1 MLLLLVLLT
10 TTAVAASDNNN
21 TLISKESSSHSL
33 DTNLDVEPSTA
44 HSNNKES
51 NLLKA
56 TNESLLSDSASF
68 SQLDSD
74 INSATGT
81 TIYLEKNYTIQDSEI
96 ASYQNGIIIS
106 KNNIIIDGKGH
117 TIDAAGA
124 VRIFDISGSG
134 VTLKNITFINA
145 FKSNAYNLGSGIY
158 WSGNSGKV
166 SYCTFINNIGD
177 NVQYP
182 TSGGAIYWTGND
194 AIIERSSFINNR
206 AEFGGAVYMIGDSPN
221 ITFTDF
227 TSNRAYYSGGAI
239 YMTSANGTITNC
251 NFVSNRGDHGG
262 AIWFGNKKGEHTY
275 VKNNVFNNNEA
286 IGSGG
291 SIYTD
296 TYYGEISNNK
306 FVGKDQV
313 NIKTISDD
321 DDCFVYFDNNEETS
335 SKNNG
340 YIIKNDGRIKLK
352 DNKFT
357 NTILNTNT
365 ILSRVKITVTGTHQ
379 LGYDGNPIE
388 WVDLCDP
395 MYVKPI
401 SVYFDS
407 SHLFAPYVW
416 LTKIYTTDL
425 SSTKS
430 TNYIVSENLKMD
442 DGYMD
447 VITRQTKFDTNY
459 TLENTPSYY
468 PNPYELKACNYRY
481 HTFTAIGDRG
491 ILGRDQGMTN
501 CQYDHLNVE
510 VYGSYSHLQLAIDY
524 STPEWYSTI
533 PYLGIMGN
541 FIFCPEFDLNKS
553 NPYYNV
559 SKINFADGVVVNK
572 TMGVDIQGFIDGR
585 NLSRMMVVEADN
597 VTVYGILFTFGNVYS
612 DLITGVEWGAP
623 MGGALVWNG
632 ANGKL
637 ASSRFEHNSYDY
649 QNHSDEYN
657 IKRPIGLSLLWR
669 GHNGTMEHVSF
680 SKHASI
686 NHTESAPGVC
696 VSWSGDNAK
705 WKEITLAS
713 NHVGTGLALYSDNAK
728 LEDITIRNNII
739 SGSLFVINADNV
751 TVNRINTEANGG
763 AYIDQ
768 GWHSYRELYGAVLD
782 IRDSYNLVINNL
794 RSTRDYYSVINDE
807 GSSIIIHNSTFI
819 DSHNRCMDLGA
830 DFGSSHEGHYDLFN
844 ITVDRASYNEELIYS
859 SAHTFNII
867 NIGEKGHVNISNSSF
882 SNALLWGHTYINYE
896 DPGHVIYNAGIIRM
910 NNIRIW
916 NITSDTS
923 GVGFYTEN
931 EAYLNNCSFDDIV
944 CYPNEYNMHLNDLSY
959 TTKFLGGAI
968 YIKGYIE
975 MNNSHVINS
984 NSTGRHGGAIYAE
997 LCNGTIRNCTF
1008 FNNTGRYGGAI
1019 QVKGNEP
1026 YFIVFEDCNFT
1037 HNHAEDIGGAF
1048 LLNNYVKINNCS
1060 FVENTAGRNGIAI
1073 FIDDGSW
1080 NGNVE
1085 ISNSSFIHN
1094 EASCYFYYHTHDAD
1108 PSTVTPRERRYA
1120 ATLYIGGNNVNVTN
1134 SIFDNNDTT
1143 LIYLN
1148 GGDGVS
1154 YYNGINIRLINITEL
1169 NPKTT
1174 NKVNRTVIRSLYSYD
1189 KWGLDDYNDYS
1200 LYSFVLNGENIFL
1213 SGNKLNNTM
1222 LLDSFDISRWNYGIG
1237 SIYNKKPTIIS
1248 QTHVTFLNNKTWFLP
1263 KGYEDYLIYVQI
1275 KDDNNN
1281 TIVTN
1286 SKFIFA
1292 DNDTFINQKN
1302 NNIVGMINW
1311 TYEYSYGIYRWA
1323 LNKVTNITLLL
1334 GSDNLNPNLRN
1345 ATFKYGVLY
1354 TLPDCYTWLQM
1365 LIDNTTDGGTLVLPT
1380 SITFDPFF
1388 DLHEQN
1394 PYAGKINFTNGVLI
1408 NKTITISGYRSWTL
1422 DDRTIDGLNQARI
1435 FYVIA
1440 NNTVLRDLSLLNGNS
1455 TYGGAIYYDNVTNA
1469 TLSGCVFRKNNC
1481 TNSSGGAIYFNQ
1493 TVNPILT
1500 SCDFYYNYAN
1510 NGSGGAIYFNNTITP
1525 KLSGCDF
1532 YYNYAINGSGGAVY
1546 CDYVTNLTMTNVDF
1560 SANRAINGSGGAIFL
1575 NKSDNV
1581 TFINNC
1587 EFNNNFATYYGGAI
1601 YAVNCNNILFDGNNN
1616 RLSFS
1621 SNKAANGSAI
1631 AFNNVNI
1638 VKMYAYQSRESDY
1651 SYQQYSNRFENNAA
1665 SETGAFYI
1673 FNSSSILLH
1682 NIFFKTNKALNVA
1695 SLAILN
1701 SKDIFI
1707 NRTRFIDNN
1716 ASTATDLY
1724 VDGDNVSLNKS
1735 AFERTMK
1742 QVDIYTGIPF
1752 GSGFVYWIG
1761 NNGVI
1766 NNTSFLRK
1774 RGYEWSVY
1782 NSTTRTY
1789 TYYYNFRHGEENI
1802 TDGDIII
1809 WDGNN
1814 GTVSNCEFNF
1824 YEVRKGYQIVWNGLN
1839 GTFDKSK
1846 SSCNNTLYVAG
1857 SLAINDNTETVGF
1870 YNTSASVYNVGNIS
1884 LNGNKFNNI
1893 IYNINGKITSDTY
1906 ITVINNKTYHT
1917 NDTSFLLFT
1926 KTVDDMNNTIISNT
1940 MKVCNFTT
1948 AWSTQYNTT
1957 HNYYNWTTV
1966 KGINKITASDVGL
1979 LNATVKPG
1987 IVVCK
1992 QLVLLP
1998 ITINQTNE
2006 GQIVVINATLGGITV
2021 DDGSIITISVNGEEY
2036 NRTTVNN
2043 SAILTLYNLKPGLYK
2058 VVASYG
2064 GNASVFG
2071 VTNNTNFTV
2080 NLLNTTI
2087 NITATNITFYGN
2099 KTTLSYVIGGNVTG
2113 NLTGTVSF
2121 IIDDIT
2127 YTVNVNRTSF
2137 DVILPRV
2144 GKFYITGIYSGDDYY
2159 RGSRNITSCEVT
2171 KRDTPISISNKE
2183 LEIGEN
2189 VTLEVVIDSH
2199 ATGNITISIN
2209 GVETVVNISSDHV
2222 ARLNMSKV
2230 VAGTYYVKAT
2240 YDGNEYCKANFTN
2253 TTFIVTKKSLD
2264 ATLNISSSNITVV
2277 FSQNVTGEVLFDIN
2291 GTGYW
2296 AKIIDGN
2303 ATIPMPDNLKPGWYN
2318 VTAEFK
2324 GDEIWGNITL
2334 NGGFDVTATN
2344 TTLIVIGNNI
2354 FAGDNETLYI
2364 IMSPDATG
2372 NVTLFIND
2380 DKIHTFTNLTSV
2392 MSYTI
2397 PDLAIGKY
2405 DVRVEY
2411 TGDGK
2416 FAPANNITSFTVSE
2430 LGGFDFIIL
2439 VNDTYVGS
2447 KNNVTVI
2454 VPKNATGNITI
2465 EGYAPVK
2472 IVNGTA
2478 TIELNASY
2486 VPGRNN
2492 FVVTYVPD
2500 ATSEYNTTSKA
2511 AFYHVLKL
2519 NSTIVISNI
2528 NITDN
2533 NITLTVVTPNTNST
2547 IFVNGKTYNVTNGK
2561 AVIPRGDLKAGNHT
2575 VIATALEDD
2584 HYLSSNNITI
2594 LTLPKANLTANIT
2607 VDSENITVEFSE
2619 DVDGEVLFDINGT
2632 HIWADIIGNKAIIAI
2647 PDYLSP
2653 GKYNV
2658 TAIFKGNAEYNNITL
2673 YDNFTIEKMNATLIV
2688 IGSNIFVGDNETL
2701 HIVVSPDATGNITL
2715 YINDKQV
2722 KVFTELSNVLK
2733 YPIGNLTV
2741 GSYDVKVVY
2750 SGNNKYNPGENITSF
2765 TVFDLSDNLFTV
2777 TIDDTYVGGKTNVTV
2792 IGPKNATGNIS
2803 IDGYGSHKLVDG
2815 KVVIEINGTVAGR
2828 NKVILNYVPDATSEY
2843 EATSFMGTFNVAK
2856 LNSTI
2861 VVSEV
2866 NIDDDNVT
2874 IVVVTPNTNSTISI
2888 NGKKYNVSGG
2898 KVVIPRNELNAGNHT
2913 VIATALEDNIY
2924 LEAINATVFN
2934 IPRKDLTANITVD
2947 SENITVEFS
2956 ENIDGEVLFDIN
2968 GTHIWAHIVN
2978 GKAIIPIPDTLNPG
2992 DYNVTAIFKGNDQY
3006 NNITLSDVFKLGK
3019 INSTIIP
3026 IASDI
3031 LLGNDE
3037 VIRIIISP
3045 NATGKIDLYVD
3056 NVLADTFTNLSD
3068 VITYSLK
3075 NLEAGQHDIKVVYSG
3090 DSKYYGN
3097 ENTTS
3102 FLVLEVDGFYFV
3114 VNVPDT
3120 PVGEKVNVTV
3130 LVPKNATGN
3139 ISIPGYD
3146 PVTIVDGKAVIQL
3159 NASDDVGRKAL
3170 NVTYVPDAASEYNST
3185 SKLVNYNIIKLTPN
3199 VLINIPDVIKKGDE
3213 VTVVISTESDGNVS
3227 VIINGVEYTNKTI
3240 KFVAKEGNYTILA
3253 KTSESAK
3260 YYSAINYTTFNVD
3273 KVPVIIDVEI
3283 PTNIGEGE
3291 PFTIKVN
3298 VTNGE
3303 GIVLVKVDDK
3313 EYYVPLDDKGIA
3325 LLPLDNLT
3333 AGNHTVDVIYLNDGS
3348 SWNSSFNVSDVDG
3361 NSSKLNVTYD
3371 DMKIT
3376 AKVPEN
3382 ATGNVTATING
3393 VDYTGKIDNGTAV
3406 IDLDGVAPGTY
3417 DVLVSYMDNG
3427 TKVTKNIKIT
3437 VPKLNSNIDL
3447 NVSNI
3452 FIGDNELML
3461 VNVTSG
3467 ATGYVLITMDNLT
3480 YYIELNNSQGSL
3492 LLKKLPLGSYF
3503 VTATYVGDDVYLNST
3518 TSANFTVTEKEVI
3531 VVTAADNQDIRMFY
3545 SDGTVYTIR
3554 FMENGKNVGAG
3565 KPVRFTIGGRTIDA
3579 VTDENG
3585 VAVCP
3590 LDLPRGKFTITALYA
3605 DNAFSNKIVVKNVIH
3620 AAKNAKIKKSKKKS
3634 KIKIALWGLK
3644 SKVIKKPKFKYAG
3657 KKKVSMNVGKELAGK
3672 SISIKV
3678 KGEYFTSTVSS
3689 KGKATIKISSKLARS
3704 MGLKSGKKYKARVVF
3719 KDFIRFVDKDVSVD
3733 FNGNIYNLR
3742 TNANGYAYFIITKD
3756 MVKPLKK
3763 GKYVYTIRYGENTA
3777 QRAIKLK

>member
-81 TIYLEKNYTIQDSEI
+81 TIYLEKNYTLQESELGT
-96 ASYQNGIIIS
+96 YQNGIFIN
-106 KNNIIIDGKGH
+106 KNNLIIDGKGH
-117 TIDAAGA
+117 TIDAAGLG
-124 VRIFDISGSG
+124 RIFQ
-134 VTLKNITFINA
+134 IT
-145 FKSNAYNLGSGIY
+145 GSGITL
-158 WSGNSGKV
+158 KDI
-166 SYCTFINNIGD
+166 TFVNAFSD
-177 NVQYP
+177 EDY
-182 TSGGAIYWTGND
+182 SLGAAVKWTGND
-194 AIIERSSFINNR
+194 GNISHCKFYNNTGYNLRKPTSGAAIYSSGDNFVVEFSEFEDNI
-206 AEFGGAVYMIGDSPN
+206 AEFGGALYFLGANSCVSN
-221 ITFTDF
+221 CTFT
-227 TSNRAYYSGGAI
+227 NNVAYYSGGAI
-239 YMTSANGTITNC
+239 YLISPIALISSSKFYDNSA
-251 NFVSNRGDHGG
+251 VQGG
-262 AIWFGNKKGEHTY
+262 AVWFGNRNPGELITVDKNEFY
-275 VKNNVFNNNEA
+275 NNVAAHGYA
-286 IGSGG
+286 IF
-291 SIYTD
+291 TN
-296 TYYGEISNNK
+296 TYDGLISNNK
-306 FVGKDQV
+306 FNGENQINV
-313 NIKTISDD
+313 KTIS
-321 DDCFVYFDNNEETS
+321 NESNVTIRSNKEL
-335 SKNNG
+335 SKANNG
-340 YIIKNDGRIKLK
+340 YIVKNDGRISLYNNDFK
-352 DNKFT
+352 
-357 NTILNTNT
+357 NTIFNTNT
-365 ILSRVKITVTGTHQ
+365 ILTKITTVTRHMPQ
-379 LGYDGNPIE
+379 
-388 WVDLCDP
+388 VDENGSDLDW
-395 MYVKPI
+395 YVLSQFSKRWSI
-401 SVYFDS
+401 
-407 SHLFAPYVW
+407 FAPYES
-416 LTKIYTTDL
+416 LTIFESYDE
-425 SSTKS
+425 SH
-430 TNYIVSENLKMD
+430 NVVVSQNLKLHD
-442 DGYMD
+442 PFG
-447 VITRQTKFDTNY
+447 NY
-459 TLENTPSYY
+459 TDYYYDTEYTLMNTYLIPS
-468 PNPYELKACNYRY
+468 PLHACNYRY
-481 HTFTAIGDRG
+481 HRYMIAGERVIDAYDEGFKGGHVNDADAKM
-491 ILGRDQGMTN
+491 ILG
-501 CQYDHLNVE
+501 
-510 VYGSYSHLQLAIDY
+510 SYTHLQLLIDRTNEDY
-524 STPEWYSTI
+524 VQL
-533 PYLGIMGN
+533 LGDYIFWRYYDCNESNIYVNTTTERFVN
-541 FIFCPEFDLNKS
+541 FDN
-553 NPYYNV
+553 
-559 SKINFADGVVVNK
+559 GVLIDK
-572 TMGVDIQGFIDGR
+572 PIRIYGESHIIDG
-585 NLSRMMVVEADN
+585 NN
-597 VTVYGILFTFGNVYS
+597 
-612 DLITGVEWGAP
+612 
-623 MGGALVWNG
+623 
-632 ANGKL
+632 
-637 ASSRFEHNSYDY
+637 ASS
-649 QNHSDEYN
+649 
-657 IKRPIGLSLLWR
+657 LL
-669 GHNGTMEHVSF
+669 NVM
-680 SKHASI
+680 
-686 NHTESAPGVC
+686 
-696 VSWSGDNAK
+696 
-705 WKEITLAS
+705 
-713 NHVGTGLALYSDNAK
+713 
-728 LEDITIRNNII
+728 
-739 SGSLFVINADNV
+739 ADNV
-751 TVNRINTEANGG
+751 TVNRVTFVNGNPWSSEDYRTVVHSPSGIQWSGANGRMLNCGVSNFFDYHNETQQEYLSG
-763 AYIDQ
+763 APIISWSGSNGIMNGTYFSYVRNERNKIGYYGSIKLRYRGNLVSWHGQNATLDNIHMSGTECGGVQVYSPNAKLTNFWVEYIDR
-768 GWHSYRELYGAVLD
+768 GGIFVVLYGANSTMDHLFTRTVGMGD
-782 IRDSYNLVINNL
+782 YAGEYNAIISVEADNCTVRNVEAGDDGHYIIIRACADNVTIHDAICHGHHGDFVYLETRDPERPNHYTVYNLYEYNCVS
-794 RSTRDYYSVINDE
+794 RETYYSSDDGINSIYLSSNSYANCYNCTFVDNLVTYGHVVYSE
-807 GSSIIIHNSTFI
+807 GNI
-819 DSHNRCMDLGA
+819 
-830 DFGSSHEGHYDLFN
+830 N
-844 ITVDRASYNEELIYS
+844 ITNCTLRNITGNDNAPGMRLSGVANISHCIFNEIYS
-859 SAHTFNII
+859 KNRYIDAHGNG
-867 NIGEKGHVNISNSSF
+867 IGIYSTCTNLTVSNCVF
-882 SNALLWGHTYINYE
+882 DTCLLLSKDVYNY
-896 DPGHVIYNAGIIRM
+896 
-910 NNIRIW
+910 
-916 NITSDTS
+916 
-923 GVGFYTEN
+923 
-931 EAYLNNCSFDDIV
+931 
-944 CYPNEYNMHLNDLSY
+944 
-959 TTKFLGGAI
+959 GGAI
-968 YIKGYIE
+968 YIGDDVTNTYISNCSI
-975 MNNSHVINS
+975 NNCNATVA
-984 NSTGRHGGAIYAE
+984 GAIYISPKRNSYVEIAY
-997 LCNGTIRNCTF
+997 CNITNNNASTRCGGIVLHQAVNITNCLFENNIVTDNSASGCALWCQDSSYNANVPSYISNSIFINNGRSFGLYTRDSTIYVDRPYVVVDNCTF
-1008 FNNTGRYGGAI
+1008 
-1019 QVKGNEP
+1019 
-1026 YFIVFEDCNFT
+1026 D
-1037 HNHAEDIGGAF
+1037 
-1048 LLNNYVKINNCS
+1048 
-1060 FVENTAGRNGIAI
+1060 
-1073 FIDDGSW
+1073 
-1080 NGNVE
+1080 
-1085 ISNSSFIHN
+1085 NS
-1094 EASCYFYYHTHDAD
+1094 
-1108 PSTVTPRERRYA
+1108 
-1120 ATLYIGGNNVNVTN
+1120 GVN
-1134 SIFDNNDTT
+1134 TT
-1143 LIYLN
+1143 LLFATVKAKNLN
-1148 GGDGVS
+1148 LT
-1154 YYNGINIRLINITEL
+1154 NNTEL

-1174 NKVNRTVIRSLYSYD
+1174 VPLNYTLIYFGHYTSEFRTDHPERRAIYSHIYINKGIF
-1189 KWGLDDYNDYS
+1189 
-1200 LYSFVLNGENIFL
+1200 SFVLRGKDTYLYSNQ
-1213 SGNKLNNTM
+1213 LNNTIFADTM
-1222 LLDSFDISRWNYGIG
+1222 VSVYSHYIKGVDTTASSYYPGYVGMGDL
-1237 SIYNKKPTIIS
+1237 SILSPVNITYLYNKTYFVSKGTMNYTLMAII
-1248 QTHVTFLNNKTWFLP
+1248 T
-1263 KGYEDYLIYVQI
+1263 
-1275 KDDNNN
+1275 DDNGNI
-1281 TIVTN
+1281 IVTN
-1286 SKFIFA
+1286 SRYLFSDNATNIKYTNVEDFIGSNYTYDYCYYDYKFEIH
-1292 DNDTFINQKN
+1292 QP
-1302 NNIVGMINW
+1302 
-1311 TYEYSYGIYRWA
+1311 
-1323 LNKVTNITLLL
+1323 TNITLYKT
-1334 GSDNLNPNLRN
+1334 GTSHQNPLFKN
-1345 ATFKYGVLY
+1345 ASVHKAYLV

-1365 LIDNTTDGGTLVLPT
+1365 LIDNTTEGGVLNMPCN
-1380 SITFDPFF
+1380 ITFDPYF
-1388 DLHEQN
+1388 DLHEDN
-1394 PYAGKINFTNGVLI
+1394 PYAGIINFTDGVLV
-1408 NKTITISGYRSWTL
+1408 NKSITINGRHDSLKYPYYY
-1422 DDRTIDGLNQARI
+1422 DIFMDGLGQARI
-1435 FYVIA
+1435 LHVVSD
-1440 NNTVLRDLSLLNGNS
+1440 NTTFKNIKFRNGNY
-1455 TYGGAIYYDNVTNA
+1455 TNGGIIYYDNVVNA
-1469 TLSGCVFRKNNC
+1469 SISNC
-1481 TNSSGGAIYFNQ
+1481 NFENSNVTNSSGAAIYYNN
-1493 TVNPILT
+1493 TVNSSIIDAT
-1500 SCDFYYNYAN
+1500 FKN
-1510 NGSGGAIYFNNTITP
+1510 
-1525 KLSGCDF
+1525 
-1532 YYNYAINGSGGAVY
+1532 
-1546 CDYVTNLTMTNVDF
+1546 
-1560 SANRAINGSGGAIFL
+1560 NRAINGSGGAIYYENSENAIITSSSFS
-1575 NKSDNV
+1575 NNV
-1581 TFINNC
+1581 AVNGC
-1587 EFNNNFATYYGGAI
+1587 GGAI
-1601 YAVNCNNILFDGNNN
+1601 YIDGSKNITISGSCSFTNN
-1616 RLSFS
+1616 RAINGSGGAIYVFDSEFVSIGNGQSSISFTT
-1621 SNKAANGSAI
+1621 NRAVNGSAI
-1631 AFNNVNI
+1631 VFDRVINSKI
-1638 VKMYAYQSRESDY
+1638 IGD
-1651 SYQQYSNRFENNAA
+1651 QYNYNPSISITRNTAEQN
-1665 SETGAFYI
+1665 GALYI
-1673 FNSSSILLH
+1673 TNSS
-1682 NIFFKTNKALNVA
+1682 NIEFSKMKLA
-1695 SLAILN
+1695 SNNGLDIAGLIILN
-1701 SKDIFI
+1701 S
-1707 NRTRFIDNN
+1707 TYVLIDSSVMQQNN
-1716 ASTATDLY
+1716 ATGTSELY
-1724 VDGDNVSLNKS
+1724 VDGDFVVVTNSEFLRS
-1735 AFERTMK
+1735 MERYQNRTNYAYYPYEYATHM
-1742 QVDIYTGIPF
+1742 IYW
-1752 GSGFVYWIG
+1752 SG
-1761 NNGVI
+1761 NNGLLNNSVI
-1766 NNTSFLRK
+1766 K
-1774 RGYEWSVY
+1774 RTCGYYWRSYYDSNLKKTVY
-1782 NSTTRTY
+1782 VY
-1789 TYYYNFRHGEENI
+1789 EFIYGEENI
-1802 TDGDIII
+1802 TDGNAIK
-1809 WDGNN
+1809 WDGDN
-1814 GTVSNCEFNF
+1814 GTVNECQFD
-1824 YEVRKGYQIVWNGLN
+1824 YYQVVKGYQILWNGLN
-1839 GTFDKSK
+1839 GTLSNSTFK
-1846 SSCNNTLYVAG
+1846 CNNTVYVKG
-1857 SLAINDNTETVGF
+1857 SLDINDNTETVGF

-2372 NVTLFIND
+2372 NVTLFINN

-2647 PDYLSP
+2647 PDYLGP

-3213 VTVVISTESDGNVS
+3213 VTVIISTESDGNVS

-3348 SWNSSFNVSDVDG
+3348 SWNSSFNVFDVDG

-3672 SISIKV
+3672 SVSIKV

-3719 KDFIRFVDKDVSVD
+3719 KDFIRFADKDVSVD